1 MEAQELVLLVVAVIG
16 QYLLEF
22 KEFIGNSGVL
32 EETDTEL
39 VPVEDA
45 ITGMVLVVDSI
56 TQNQWV
62 LLLEIVT
69 LFVQVVFTDVVLEIV
84 LGVGDVALM

>member
-1 MEAQELVLLVVAVIG
+1 M
-16 QYLLEF
+16 
-22 KEFIGNSGVL
+22 L
-32 EETDTEL
+32 EEMDTERVL
-39 VPVEDA
+39 AIDA

>member
-1 MEAQELVLLVVAVIG
+1 M
-16 QYLLEF
+16 
-22 KEFIGNSGVL
+22 L

-39 VPVEDA
+39 VRVEGV

-56 TQNQWV
+56 TQKHWV

-84 LGVGDVALM
+84 SDVGDVVLT